1 MTKIDTAKYVFN
13 KRAVQWA
20 EKYMD
25 VSMYHEALDVFFGLL
40 PQNASLLEIAC
51 GPGNLTKYLLQQR
64 PDIRVIGLDI
74 APNMVELARVNNP
87 AATFAVMDCRDINE
101 LTERYD
107 AVMCGFALPYF
118 SKTEATNLIGDVAN
132 LLEEGGAFYLSTM
145 EGDYSRSGIQTS
157 SYGDRVYMHYHPAD
171 YLVETLTSV
180 GFQVNELRRV
190 DIPGEETEGINDLI
204 ITAVLKRI

>member
-25 VSMYHEALDVFFGLL
+25 VSTYHEALDVFFGLL

-64 PDIRVIGLDI
+64 PDIRVTGLDI
-74 APNMVELARVNNP
+74 APNMVELARANNP

-157 SYGDRVYMHYHPAD
+157 SYGDRVFIHYHAAD
-171 YLVETLTSV
+171 YLVETLTST